1 MNTIDSDSEEEIT
14 PVPEEVLQQRK
25 EKKDA
30 FRAKLLAWKSK
41 RLDAITSS
49 ASSQNTTS
57 LIPFFK
63 EAANLYM
70 TIREKLEGRTAVN
83 PPIDFDFNTVSV
95 MERADLLSVAKSDL
109 IEFPFTYK
117 GDLINSFPKTNS
129 LETAEIIPNQE

>member
-1 MNTIDSDSEEEIT
+1 MN
-14 PVPEEVLQQRK
+14 
-25 EKKDA
+25 
-30 FRAKLLAWKSK
+30 
-41 RLDAITSS
+41 
-49 ASSQNTTS
+49 
-57 LIPFFK
+57 
-63 EAANLYM
+63 
-70 TIREKLEGRTAVN
+70 IREKLEGRTAVN